1 MSIQRRTVFYD
12 VINNIV
18 RFHDWA
24 TVTTTL
30 GAMMEPHNIQQ
41 VHHHDEAVSTPNFDY
56 TDEINRID
64 KLEQMDSHRF
74 VRLSGEGTI
83 GGNMNPRLGP

>member
-1 MSIQRRTVFYD
+1 MSIQRRTVYYD
-12 VINNIV
+12 VISNIV

-30 GAMMEPHNIQQ
+30 GAMMEPHNLQQ
-41 VHHHDEAVSTPNFDY
+41 VLNVDETVSIPDFDY

-64 KLEQMDSHRF
+64 RLEQMDSHRF

-83 GGNMNPRLGP
+83 GGNMNPRIGP